1 MEYDDDTQKQT
12 PSDAGVKIEISK
24 MSSKEQAKF
33 WKELGKRVIAGEPL
47 AALAEET
54 GIQQSR
60 LVRKRQSCSWWAWD
74 AIKEAACLG
83 VPFKE
88 LSRKFGPSPDAIR
101 KRATMEVWPTPRKIG
116 EIINQRATGS
126 EAGEAAEMLEKQQVG
141 IFEPL
146 NPQGT
151 LEEIAKAYELGMA
164 KMAMDKARS
173 GIIHAPTPK
182 NWRDIKTADDIARR
196 AAGLGKDAGKV
207 ATLFKVGFGNP
218 GEPTIDVGVVV
229 DLPSDDEA

>member
-12 PSDAGVKIEISK
+12 PSDSGVKIDLK
-24 MSSKEQAKF
+24 KLSSKEQAKF
-33 WKELGKRVIAGEPL
+33 WKDLGKRVIAGEPL

-54 GIQQSR
+54 GIAQAR
-60 LVRKRQSCSWWAWD
+60 LIRKRQSCSWWAWD
-74 AIKEAACLG
+74 AIREAACLG

-101 KRATMEVWPTPRKIG
+101 KKATTEVWPTPRKIG
-116 EIINQRATGS
+116 AIINRSASDS
-126 EAGEAAEMLEKQQVG
+126 EAEEGAEVLENQQVG
-141 IFEPL
+141 IFEPID
-146 NPQGT
+146 PKGT
-151 LEEIAKAYELGMA
+151 LEEIAQAYQKGMA
-164 KMAMDKARS
+164 MMAMDKART

-207 ATLFKVGFGNP
+207 ATLFKVGFGQT
-218 GEPTIDVGVVV
+218 GEPTVEMGVMV
-229 DLPSDDEA
+229 DLPNEDEA